1 MKKIAT
7 TLLLAFVC
15 FSVNAQYL
23 VITKDGVKAKE
34 GSTSYATVK
43 FPQMS
48 KEELKNAIANAVG
61 SRWYYPEKVMNITD
75 SWIVVNTNDYISSG
89 KGKDYMLGAYR
100 FYIEN
105 GKVDFHF
112 DLKEINKH
120 NGGGR
125 DYQYGIVKD
134 RFHRNGLFSKSG
146 KLRRE
151 DLKNAAEDEINSE
164 IEWFINEIRNANTN

>member
-7 TLLLAFVC
+7 TLFLAFVC
-15 FSVNAQYL
+15 FGVNAQYL
-23 VITKDGVKAKE
+23 IITKDGVKAKE
-34 GSTSYATVK
+34 GNTSYATVK

-100 FYIEN
+100 FYIES
-105 GKVDFHF
+105 GSVDFHF

-125 DYQYGIVKD
+125 DFQYGIVKD

-151 DLKNAAEDEINSE
+151 ALKNAAEDEINSE
-164 IEWFINEIRNANTN
+164 IEWFVGKIEDALVK